1 MDSRDLSWP
10 EPQMAKNTK
19 AGNASRA
26 ARLRERLRERG
37 ITSLTIQTTA
47 EGRPLLKLA
56 ADLITRETNPL
67 TAASAL
73 RVAAGGNEPPEENQA
88 AKIAELKARAVDY
101 SNKGRAYKKRALEA
115 EAELAKIKEI
125 KGFRGALTRWLIQ
138 N

>member
-1 MDSRDLSWP
+1 
-10 EPQMAKNTK
+10 MA
-19 AGNASRA
+19 G
-26 ARLRERLRERG
+26 
-37 ITSLTIQTTA
+37 
-47 EGRPLLKLA
+47 A
-56 ADLITRETNPL
+56 AD
-67 TAASAL
+67 
-73 RVAAGGNEPPEENQA
+73 GNEPPEENQA

>member
-1 MDSRDLSWP
+1 
-10 EPQMAKNTK
+10 MAKNTK

-88 AKIAELKARAVDY
+88 AKIAELEARAVDY

>member
-1 MDSRDLSWP
+1 
-10 EPQMAKNTK
+10 MAKNTK

-37 ITSLTIQTTA
+37 ITSLTVPTTA
-47 EGRPLLKLA
+47 EGKPFLKLA
-56 ADLITRETNPL
+56 SELMTRETDPL
-67 TAASAL
+67 TPASAL
-73 RVAAGGNEPPEENQA
+73 RLAAGGNEPPEPNQA
-88 AKIAELKARAVDY
+88 TKIAELEARAVDY